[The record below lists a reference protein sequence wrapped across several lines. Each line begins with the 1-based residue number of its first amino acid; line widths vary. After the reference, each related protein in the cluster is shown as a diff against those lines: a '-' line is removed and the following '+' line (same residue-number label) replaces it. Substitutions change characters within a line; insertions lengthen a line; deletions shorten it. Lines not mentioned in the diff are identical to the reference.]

1 MTRKITSLEAE
12 ILALEQMKE
21 NADEE
26 LRAAFTEQQEQM
38 RKKAGR
44 KPLPE
49 TEARRNC
56 LSIRFTDG
64 ELTFLKLVAEER
76 GEELAPMIARF
87 ALDGCKSAFLNP
99 SDAINEATT
108 AGAPRG

>member
-1 MTRKITSLEAE
+1 MTRKITSLDAE
-12 ILALEQMKE
+12 ISTLEQMK
-21 NADEE
+21 NGSSDPAF
-26 LRAAFTEQQEQM
+26 RAALSEQQERM

-49 TEARRNC
+49 SEARRNC

-64 ELTFLKLVAEER
+64 ELAFLKLVAEER

-87 ALDGCKSAFLNP
+87 ALDGCKTAFLNP
-99 SDAINEATT
+99 ASDATS
-108 AGAPRG
+108 